1 MTGRQRAATSATW
14 AAVVAAQPLG
24 AAARLVAGQ
33 LADRATRDG
42 RVRVS
47 PGQIASCACL
57 PITAVADAPAHL
69 VSLELVA
76 RDDRHLV
83 LVVPGRTPEGR

>member
-1 MTGRQRAATSATW
+1 MTGPAVDAARWS
-14 AAVVAAQPLG
+14 AAVARESVDRAT
-24 AAARLVAGQ
+24 RLVAGQ